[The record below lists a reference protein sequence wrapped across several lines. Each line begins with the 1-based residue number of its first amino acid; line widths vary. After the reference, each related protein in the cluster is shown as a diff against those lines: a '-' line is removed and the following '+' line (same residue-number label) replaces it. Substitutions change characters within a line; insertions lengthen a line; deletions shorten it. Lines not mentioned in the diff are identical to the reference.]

1 MLEVFA
7 ITTSLDIDSAIIILE
22 IICIPV
28 FIVSP
33 FITIFQYYEY
43 IKYVLILMKIGKTCI
58 LLVFSRQLLTVNI
71 MILRKVTF
79 QSFGQ
84 D

>member
-7 ITTSLDIDSAIIILE
+7 ITTSIDIDSAIIILE

-43 IKYVLILMKIGKTCI
+43 TKYVLILMKIGKTCI
-58 LLVFSRQLLTVNI
+58 LLFNSKTLI
-71 MILRKVTF
+71 K
-79 QSFGQ
+79 
-84 D
+84 